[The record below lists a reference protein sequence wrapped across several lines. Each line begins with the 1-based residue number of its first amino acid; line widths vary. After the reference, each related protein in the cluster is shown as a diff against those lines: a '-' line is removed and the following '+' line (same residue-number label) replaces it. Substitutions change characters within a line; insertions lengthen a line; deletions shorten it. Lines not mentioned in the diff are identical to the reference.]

1 MDKRKSNKKSNSVQN
16 ESGFA
21 DGFIPTKLGRNMRVE
36 CCCKSM
42 GNTKEVSYQK
52 RDGTNIEK
60 GEDASGAT
68 IAGRMTTTKGL
79 RFKWRRMTWHS
90 VSSYESSA
98 VDTFK
103 PGFNLTESPLNEK

>member
-68 IAGRMTTTKGL
+68 IAGRQVGADRLLLLQDDYDQRFEVQVEENDMALSFKL
-79 RFKWRRMTWHS
+79 R
-90 VSSYESSA
+90 V
-98 VDTFK
+98 
-103 PGFNLTESPLNEK
+103 LCC